1 MALAAMN
8 GIGVPNGDCGHH
20 YAQVPLVDEFDG
32 SPRRSDPTFLE
43 RLQTLCET
51 TWFQAFI
58 GAVIIANATVI
69 GFETDNE
76 GFWLWQAL
84 EDAFLIVFVCELCL
98 KLLAY
103 GFGFFRASHREF
115 VWNVLDT
122 LIVVAGVAD
131 RGFTHM
137 AAFKKFGSVT
147 SDVTMTTL
155 MRLFRLLRILRIFR
169 IFRVLKQ
176 LYLLAAS
183 MLEAASAV
191 LWVSFLCSLIMYI
204 CSIITTRL
212 IGRPDPGDPQADFR
226 VAHFGSISASM
237 LTLFE
242 LMAYPDMEKFQPIYE
257 QSAWTEGFLVA
268 FVIFGSFAI
277 VSLLTG
283 IISESMI
290 EKSRVRQDEGRL
302 HKEKGRQ
309 AFVQHVRSMLQEHDD
324 GGQGFLDRG
333 QFEECKQDVLR
344 LCGDAS
350 MEFTARDLDAM
361 FGLVDYEGTNTIE
374 IEELLYALVQLA
386 AEVRPMAIMELRRL
400 VVCGLHGVTDR
411 VDGVDA
417 RLQLMDRRLCEVLA
431 AVRQGPLSP
440 LSPAALRQPSP
451 THALPPPAA
460 TRTRGYV
467 SEILPDGGLSRR
479 SPRRAT
485 TTGAVASSSDTVRI
499 LAAQPDVMPRGGH
512 DSGGDG
518 RTR

>member
-1 MALAAMN
+1 MTGM
-8 GIGVPNGDCGHH
+8 GVPNGDCGHH
-20 YAQVPLVDEFDG
+20 YTQVPLVDDLEA
-32 SPRRSDPTFLE
+32 SPRQSNVTFLSN
-43 RLQTLCET
+43 LQTCTET
-51 TWFQAFI
+51 ASFQLFI
-58 GAVIIANATVI
+58 AAVIIANATVI
-69 GFETDNE
+69 GLETDNE
-76 GFWLWQAL
+76 GYWLWQAL
-84 EDAFLIVFVCELCL
+84 EDTFLSVFICELCL

-103 GFGFFRASHREF
+103 GVGFFRPSHREF
-115 VWNVLDT
+115 AWNVLDT
-122 LIVVAGVAD
+122 LIVVLGVVD

-137 AAFKKFGSVT
+137 AAFKKFSSVT

-212 IGRPDPGDPQADFR
+212 VGKPDPGDPQADFR
-226 VAHFGSISASM
+226 EAHFGSIAASM

-242 LMAYPDMEKFQPIYE
+242 LMAYPDMEKFRPVYE
-257 QSAWTEGFLVA
+257 QSAWMEGFLVA

-309 AFVQHVRSMLQEHDD
+309 AFVQHVRKMLQEHDD

-344 LCGDAS
+344 LCGEAS
-350 MEFTARDLDAM
+350 MEFTARDLEAM
-361 FGLVDYEGTNTIE
+361 FGLVDYEGTDTIE
-374 IEELLYALVQLA
+374 IEEFLYALVQLA

-431 AVRQGPLSP
+431 AVRQGPM
-440 LSPAALRQPSP
+440 SP
-451 THALPPPAA
+451 TRATSTPALPPATMLARGSAA
-460 TRTRGYV
+460 DAASY
-467 SEILPDGGLSRR
+467 
-479 SPRRAT
+479 
-485 TTGAVASSSDTVRI
+485 GAVPPVASV
-499 LAAQPDVMPRGGH
+499 AGAEAPPRPSH
-512 DSGGDG
+512 RSGSEGQSG
-518 RTR
+518 